1 MTTPVS
7 SSATAVAREAA
18 WLAAYDPADGLPALL
33 KGQGGP
39 FDVVQAYW
47 PRTPAAR
54 RNCLYVLRRRIE
66 SGRTAN
72 VRTMDRYQFLLRI
85 AWPLS
90 SRTGSAE
97 AVQQALDD
105 AVELVLR
112 RVGGLFMDKTHG
124 GRFLSVAEN
133 PPQSDVDFVDP
144 ESTITGP
151 NPELRAQIT
160 YWADDFETSG

>member
-1 MTTPVS
+1 MDVLGDS
-7 SSATAVAREAA
+7 STAVTREAE
-18 WLAAYDPADGLPALL
+18 WLAAYNPADGLPALL
-33 KGQGGP
+33 VSQGGP

-54 RNCLYVLRRRIE
+54 RNSLYVLRRHIE

-72 VRTMDRYQFLLRI
+72 VRTMNRYQFLLRI
-85 AWPLS
+85 VWPMS
-90 SRTGSAE
+90 SQSGSAE
-97 AVQQALDD
+97 VAQQSLDSAVQ
-105 AVELVLR
+105 LVLT

-133 PPQSDVDFVDP
+133 PPQSTVDFADP
-144 ESTITGP
+144 ESTIAAKAD
-151 NPELRAQIT
+151 LRVDIT

>member
-1 MTTPVS
+1 MT
-7 SSATAVAREAA
+7 SADAVAREAA
-18 WLAAYDPADGLPALL
+18 WLTAYNPDDGLPALL
-33 KGQGGP
+33 KAQGGP

-54 RNCLYVLRRRIE
+54 RTQLYVLRRAIT

-72 VRTMDRYQFLLRI
+72 VRTMNRYQFVLRI
-85 AWPLS
+85 IWPMS
-90 SRTGSAE
+90 SATGSAE
-97 AVQQALDD
+97 DPQQALDD
-105 AVELVLR
+105 AVELVLQ

-133 PPQSDVDFVDP
+133 PPQSDADFLDP
-144 ESTITGP
+144 EASIAAKVD
-151 NPELRAQIT
+151 LRVDIT